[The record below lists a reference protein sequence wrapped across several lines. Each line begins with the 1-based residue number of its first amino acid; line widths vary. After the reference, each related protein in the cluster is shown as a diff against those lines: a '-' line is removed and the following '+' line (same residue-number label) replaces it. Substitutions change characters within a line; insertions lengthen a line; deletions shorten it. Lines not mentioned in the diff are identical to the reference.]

1 MTQSDKQRK
10 QQRLEQTMEVT
21 LKSQSSWSQM
31 QNLER
36 AIERVS
42 SWPEWK
48 RTAFNYRI
56 EESSEEAIM
65 PATDIQC
72 QCTDNND

>member
-1 MTQSDKQRK
+1 
-10 QQRLEQTMEVT
+10 MEVT

-48 RTAFNYRI
+48 RTAFSYRM
-56 EESSEEAIM
+56 EEPGKTATTSEPEA
-65 PATDIQC
+65 QC
-72 QCTDNND
+72 QGAGNDA

>member
-1 MTQSDKQRK
+1 MV
-10 QQRLEQTMEVT
+10 VT

-36 AIERVS
+36 AIERVN

-48 RTAFNYRI
+48 RTAFSYRNA
-56 EESSEEAIM
+56 ESSKEATA
-65 PATDIQC
+65 PPTQVQC
-72 QCTDNND
+72 QDAKNNER